1 MCTMFEKALTMTNNL
16 LKVICI
22 SALVLVLGGCA
33 GRDRISYVVSYQEA
47 SDRFSGV
54 AVDSSAPVERFKAVY
69 ADLKGPD
76 LARRIEAAYAET
88 LYFNDTLHTFDN
100 RAALSNY
107 LQQTAERVDS
117 VEVDVSRVIVDG
129 TDVWLQWRMKTRA
142 RALGRTM
149 RADTIGMT
157 HLRFDNNGQVVL
169 HQDYWDSTEGVFS
182 HIPIVGGLVRWTRN
196 RL

>member
-1 MCTMFEKALTMTNNL
+1 MTNNL
-16 LKVICI
+16 FRLICAA
-22 SALVLVLGGCA
+22 ALAMVLGGCA
-33 GRDRISYVVSYQEA
+33 GRDRSSYVVAYEEA
-47 SDRFSGV
+47 SDRFNGV
-54 AVDSSAPVERFKAVY
+54 AVDSTAPIERFKAVY

-76 LARRIEAAYAET
+76 LAERIDAAYAET

-100 RAALSNY
+100 RAALSTY

-117 VEVDVSRVIVDG
+117 VQVDVSRVIVDG

-149 RADTIGMT
+149 QADTIGMT
-157 HLRFDNNGQVVL
+157 HLRFDNNGKVVL

-182 HIPIVGGLVRWTRN
+182 HIPFIGGLVRWTRN